1 MDTDKYKN
9 RKQCFHERKTLL
21 CYLCTYKLL
30 NTITHEKELC
40 LRYVYRIGMRGA
52 FAPLLP
58 HQNSL
63 CPLSQLHQCPTGSNA
78 TQRQSGRRA
87 GRLRKRIPADGRRF
101 TQGLRFAIDYDRDF
115 ARQSAVANARAQMAS
130 DIQALVTNVFKNYR
144 ATTTKN
150 NVSTSEADRQQD
162 IISIAEEVISRTTI
176 TCSKRYRLSDGR
188 YECAVCVSMVQSA
201 SEDIEKAVLS
211 EDAKLGVRFDAEQ
224 FRKSYQEELE
234 RYRQQKQS
242 QL

>member
-1 MDTDKYKN
+1 
-9 RKQCFHERKTLL
+9 
-21 CYLCTYKLL
+21 
-30 NTITHEKELC
+30 
-40 LRYVYRIGMRGA
+40 
-52 FAPLLP
+52 
-58 HQNSL
+58 
-63 CPLSQLHQCPTGSNA
+63 
-78 TQRQSGRRA
+78 
-87 GRLRKRIPADGRRF
+87 
-101 TQGLRFAIDYDRDF
+101 
-115 ARQSAVANARAQMAS
+115 MAS

-176 TCSKRYRLSDGR
+176 TCSKRYQLSDGR

>member
-1 MDTDKYKN
+1 MKKNFPYGMFTALACVGLLLPSCRTKTVYAPYPNYTNAAQPPMPHNDKVEEELDD
-9 RKQCFHERKTLL
+9 C
-21 CYLCTYKLL
+21 
-30 NTITHEKELC
+30 EKESLQMEGDL
-40 LRYVYRIGMRGA
+40 LRAY
-52 FAPLLP
+52 
-58 HQNSL
+58 
-63 CPLSQLHQCPTGSNA
+63 GS
-78 TQRQSGRRA
+78 
-87 GRLRKRIPADGRRF
+87 
-101 TQGLRFAIDYDRDF
+101 AIDYDRDF

-176 TCSKRYRLSDGR
+176 TCSKRYQLSDGR